1 MKLFIMNIHNIQKS
15 QKQYLDLIKNYE
27 KQIFSDE
34 INQKQIAMII
44 DEIQSFWLDRR
55 DILVL
60 ELENLTSKRECFILS
75 GAVYLDVK
83 DNEHYIFKAL
93 GEEHIISDPLL
104 KLENFFRVPNQ
115 IFDAESIE
123 IFRRA
128 YSDIL
133 DILLNYQNIF
143 YILPIRQIAISD
155 EKEHIELLQEFY
167 LKFVNSVL
175 NEEFKDFDNFFEK
188 YSTYDEI
195 EKNMTSYFKTSLT
208 FDDYYDE
215 TLPLKE
221 KIETYINSQSIM
233 ISLTEN
239 MSESEKFILAL
250 QNYATQIM
258 DILLIS
264 SITNVAPSIRFKPT
278 FHYLTIVMH
287 TFIEDENLKN
297 MIEKSIIYYIFHNT
311 VNKDNLIKINFHD
324 YFNITKENNFLN
336 IILKEMRKNE
346 IDIFKTGV
354 DKVGNIIKNK
364 FCNVIKE
371 ATKQSI
377 H

>member
-1 MKLFIMNIHNIQKS
+1 M
-15 QKQYLDLIKNYE
+15 
-27 KQIFSDE
+27 
-34 INQKQIAMII
+34 
-44 DEIQSFWLDRR
+44 
-55 DILVL
+55 
-60 ELENLTSKRECFILS
+60 LS

-93 GEEHIISDPLL
+93 GNEHIISDPLL
-104 KLENFFRVPNQ
+104 KLENFFRVPSQ
-115 IFDAESIE
+115 MFDKNSIE
-123 IFRRA
+123 IFKRA
-128 YSDIL
+128 YRDIL

-155 EKEHIELLQEFY
+155 EKEHMKLLQEFY

-188 YSTYDEI
+188 YSTYDKI

-215 TLPLKE
+215 NLPLRE
-221 KIETYINSQSIM
+221 KIEIYIKSQNIM

-264 SITNVAPSIRFKPT
+264 SITNIAPSIRFKPT
-278 FHYLTIVMH
+278 FHYLTIIMH

-354 DKVGNIIKNK
+354 DKVGNIIENK
-364 FCNVIKE
+364 FCNVIKDT
-371 ATKQSI
+371 TKHSSQ
-377 H
+377 